1 MLHLETKG
9 IRQSIARAF
18 LRGDGES
25 AQSQINHSDD
35 DHTHTHTLTPP
46 PLPMR
51 IDPRANHSG
60 SRVPLS
66 GSILLPPAQSGS
78 LSARQCS
85 PSQVVCA
92 ICIALACYLT
102 LIRLLLTYLLTS
114 YGDNKI
120 KIFWGTYPTGYN
132 QHNTPNKSY
141 GFFANF
147 MNEST
152 KFQVPRSLAL
162 TPPPP
167 SSHD

>member
-1 MLHLETKG
+1 MGHQRERDTERARQTLPREGPTLHLDHGAAVLHLETKG

-92 ICIALACYLT
+92 ICIALAC
-102 LIRLLLTYLLTS
+102 I
-114 YGDNKI
+114 
-120 KIFWGTYPTGYN
+120 P
-132 QHNTPNKSY
+132 H
-141 GFFANF
+141 A
-147 MNEST
+147 ST
-152 KFQVPRSLAL
+152 
-162 TPPPP
+162 
-167 SSHD
+167 HHYDDHIINNIIYY